1 MFFVC
6 FHFELCTVDYLD
18 ARPLPSF
25 VSFAGRCAPYLAS
38 SMDVADGVDAS
49 VAARIVPRRG
59 DAPAPPA
66 GRAVS
71 FQLTSSA
78 DPPSLSHR
86 APPMPPLPPP
96 PPQHLSRD
104 RTLALAFP
112 VSSVR
117 DAAESGASDSQPT
130 LDPETYNV
138 FGDARKEEDDGVPN
152 STRKRHRLNDREKGQ
167 SVFDSLEAIKQIRRH
182 DRRAPRPS

>member
-6 FHFELCTVDYLD
+6 FHFELCTVTLY
-18 ARPLPSF
+18 RHSFRLP
-25 VSFAGRCAPYLAS
+25 
-38 SMDVADGVDAS
+38 
-49 VAARIVPRRG
+49 G
-59 DAPAPPA
+59 DALPISRAA
-66 GRAVS
+66 WTSVTAWTRLSRRALSRAEVTRRRLRRAVS

-78 DPPSLSHR
+78 DPPSLSHG

-96 PPQHLSRD
+96 PPPHLSRD

-112 VSSVR
+112 VSSAR

-167 SVFDSLEAIKQIRRH
+167 SVFDSLETIKQIRRH

>member
-1 MFFVC
+1 
-6 FHFELCTVDYLD
+6 
-18 ARPLPSF
+18 
-25 VSFAGRCAPYLAS
+25 
-38 SMDVADGVDAS
+38 MDVADGVDAS

-86 APPMPPLPPP
+86 APPMPPLPPPPP

-152 STRKRHRLNDREKGQ
+152 STRKRHRLNGREKGQ
-167 SVFDSLEAIKQIRRH
+167 SVFGSHQADQKA
-182 DRRAPRPS
+182 

>member
-1 MFFVC
+1 
-6 FHFELCTVDYLD
+6 
-18 ARPLPSF
+18 
-25 VSFAGRCAPYLAS
+25 
-38 SMDVADGVDAS
+38 MDVADGVDAS

-138 FGDARKEEDDGVPN
+138 FGDGEERG
-152 STRKRHRLNDREKGQ
+152 G
-167 SVFDSLEAIKQIRRH
+167 RRH
-182 DRRAPRPS
+182 PPALSDAAGPDGHLSGQVPRN